1 MAPYLLFGF
10 AMAGALSAVFTP
22 AFVERHLGRRG
33 AWQVIKASLLGVP
46 LPLCSCSVVPV
57 AASLRRHGASR
68 GATLSFLASTPQTGI
83 DSIMVTH
90 ALMGPVLTVIRVVAA
105 AVSGV
110 AAGLLMEAVEPRNGA
125 PAPEEPRDCACCAH
139 RERPRWLRMLR
150 YAFVTLPWDIGR
162 SMLLGILLSA
172 VLSALIPDD
181 YFADALR
188 PGILSMLAMMAVGIP
203 LYVCS
208 SGSVPIALAL
218 VRMGVSPGAALVFLI
233 TGPATNAAT
242 VVTVWKILGKAATA
256 VYLGTIAG
264 VALVAGW
271 ALDRFPAALPM
282 QSANPHCHPDEP
294 ATWVG
299 HALAALL
306 LVMLAPSLLPER
318 WRDRLL
324 GERPADPVNDAA
336 SNDRTSA

>member
-1 MAPYLLFGF
+1 MIAFIREAWLVTGQMAPYLLFGF
-10 AMAGALSAVFTP
+10 AMAGVLSAVFTP

-68 GATLSFLASTPQTGI
+68 GATLSFLASTPQTGV

-90 ALMGPVLTVIRVVAA
+90 ALLGPVVTVIRVLAA

-110 AAGLLMEAVEPRNGA
+110 AAGLLMEAVERNGTLA
-125 PAPEEPRDCACCAH
+125 PGEAGACGCCGHA
-139 RERPRWLRMLR
+139 ERPRWLRMLR
-150 YAFVTLPWDIGR
+150 YAFITLPWDIGR

-172 VLSALIPDD
+172 ALSAIIPDN
-181 YFADALR
+181 YFADTLP
-188 PGILSMLAMMAVGIP
+188 PGILSMLAMLAVGIP

-233 TGPATNAAT
+233 SGPATNAAT
-242 VVTVWKILGKAATA
+242 VTTVWKILGRAATA
-256 VYLGTIAG
+256 VYLGTIAA
-264 VALVAGW
+264 VALLAGW
-271 ALDRFPAALPM
+271 ALDLLPARLPV
-282 QSANPHCHPDEP
+282 QVVPPHCHPEEVSWW
-294 ATWVG
+294 T
-299 HALAALL
+299 HAMAALL
-306 LVMLAPSLLPER
+306 LILLAPSLLPER
-318 WRDRLL
+318 WRARLTD
-324 GERPADPVNDAA
+324 E
-336 SNDRTSA
+336 